1 MSRDGANV
9 CVRGGIVPSFD
20 EMNAGSVEKPKS
32 RFYVSN
38 TLTPQ
43 DALEE
48 NLEKC
53 RKTVNEHTKD
63 LSEKQAHD
71 ALSAAV
77 SKSSQMHEE
86 VCLGLLHIIL
96 TESNSAS
103 NAFRDLNLVS
113 RDSMVLIVNKL
124 LQLISEKYTR
134 LTDDIKTQIM
144 WLTSQFVQSNIGGAD
159 AICHALLKQAAGGD
173 LHATNIWLI
182 DSLLSL
188 FMQNRN
194 WLEKFPPLLSVVLY
208 SYLRLIVDHTA
219 GAYKTLRQKEVTF
232 CISILRERFV
242 DCMPIGR
249 DLVRLLQ
256 NLSKIPEIKSLWKDM
271 LHKPQL
277 LSLQF
282 TGINQLLSVRTS
294 RKYLACRLTPDM
306 ENKIAFLTSKV
317 KFGQQKRYLEWFQRQ
332 YLTSP
337 ESQSLRADLIRYIC
351 GVVHPSN
358 EILSSD
364 ITQRWTVIGWLLS
377 TCPNT
382 VSAANAKLALFYD
395 WLFYQVETDN
405 IMNIEPGI
413 LVMYHSLR
421 NHFQLTAT
429 LLDFLCRS
437 ALEYFQQ
444 GQPSKECVRNA
455 FRTILSKKVVNSIMP
470 IIDNQRMGQEL
481 KNLIRSTFPEF
492 FHVNGTSAGKLPDQS
507 SANKMD
513 SESTVGSSLDSH
525 SDSDAAEGM
534 SDAKFS
540 DTEDE
545 ADVQMNGEKG
555 SVKLQGGKFRPIV
568 VEKVG
573 GEKDDDDDDDG
584 DVIDFDELEKLDED
598 LRDMV
603 LKLHQES
610 NVGSRCDTMESIVA
624 LVVSLNDFDDEMN
637 SALATCLNNSMVEDY
652 YQFCLP
658 EKVTGRELQD
668 SLEGPLYTLFA
679 KLIHLPTHDIGR
691 EIIVKLLQEMKLRE
705 PKLGYHLLYY
715 LMASEQD
722 EENLSIYEEFVRTMK
737 DFKSISTSLFEDMKL
752 CQRYDPRLFVFLSP
766 PLYRKFSKDL
776 VGNVE
781 MLHLLVAVVDP
792 LQLRELL
799 HEVVLRDLVIF
810 GEDYVY
816 DVLKETLSWE
826 SYEQYNVWQLLCA
839 EDPPVDCFLNLLP
852 LLKPNIHAEAISN
865 ILLLLKGADL
875 TPEIVSSLLCM
886 ECPTSVK
893 EKPKQLSTCLLRY
906 WSFDYSKELAKIVCG
921 HIEKNL
927 STGNRRRQIKGGNQ
941 NQPTMEQILVQLE
954 CFYEL
959 CQQQQNLD
967 FFKQE
972 AMKRSLEKVKQHCTN
987 SVQQKFQLLFSVCEG
1002 QETRRRN
1009 NRMSKIVATQIAE
1022 AESSSE
1028 SEDEEEPRKRPAKR
1042 KRKQSPDFDSDDSDE

>member
-1 MSRDGANV
+1 M
-9 CVRGGIVPSFD
+9 RGGIVTSVD
-20 EMNAGSVEKPKS
+20 GMSAGGVEKPKS
-32 RFYVSN
+32 RLYISN

-43 DALEE
+43 DAFEE

-53 RKTVNEHTKD
+53 RKTVNDLTKD

-77 SKSSQMHEE
+77 SKGSQMHEE

-96 TESNSAS
+96 TEVNSAH
-103 NAFRDLNLVS
+103 NAFRDLHLVS

-124 LQLISEKYTR
+124 LQLISEKYIR
-134 LTDDIKTQIM
+134 LMDGVKTQIM
-144 WLTSQFVQSNIGGAD
+144 WLTSQFVGSTIGGAD

-173 LHATNIWLI
+173 LHANNIWLAE
-182 DSLLSL
+182 SLLNL
-188 FMQNRN
+188 FTQNRN
-194 WLEKFPPLLSVVLY
+194 WLEKFPQLLSVVLY

-232 CISILRERFV
+232 CVSILREHFV

-256 NLSKIPEIKSLWKDM
+256 NISKIPEIKSLWKDM
-271 LHKPQL
+271 LHKPQ
-277 LSLQF
+277 SLNSQF
-282 TGINQLLSVRTS
+282 TGLGQLLSIRTS

-317 KFGQQKRYLEWFQRQ
+317 KFGQQKRYLEWFQKQ

-364 ITQRWTVIGWLLS
+364 ITQRWTLIGWLLS
-377 TCPNT
+377 TCPNN

-395 WLFYQVETDN
+395 WLFYQVDADN

-455 FRTILSKKVVNSIMP
+455 FRTILSKKVVSTIMP
-470 IIDNQRMGQEL
+470 IIDNPRMGQEL
-481 KNLIRSTFPEF
+481 KNLVRSTFPEF
-492 FHVNGTSAGKLPDQS
+492 FQVNGTSSGKMPDS
-507 SANKMD
+507 SSGSKMD
-513 SESTVGSSLDSH
+513 SESGVSSNLDGH

-545 ADVQMNGEKG
+545 ADVQVNGEKG
-555 SVKLQGGKFRPIV
+555 SVKLRDGKFRPIV
-568 VEKVG
+568 VEKA
-573 GEKDDDDDDDG
+573 GEEKEDDDDG
-584 DVIDFDELEKLDED
+584 DAVDFDELEKLDED

-610 NVGSRCDTMESIVA
+610 NVGARCDTMEGIVA
-624 LVVSLNDFDDEMN
+624 VVVELNDFDDEMN
-637 SALATCLNNSMVEDY
+637 GALATCLNNSMVEDY

-679 KLIHLPTHDIGR
+679 KLIHLPTHNIGR
-691 EIIVKLLQEMKLRE
+691 ETIVKLLQEMRVKE

-737 DFKSISTSLFEDMKL
+737 DFKSISTSLLEDMKL
-752 CQRYDPRLFVFLSP
+752 CQAYDPRLFVFLAP

-781 MLHLLVAVVDP
+781 MLHLLVAIVDP

-810 GEDYVY
+810 GEDNVH
-816 DVLKETLSWE
+816 DVLKESLSWE

-839 EDPPVDCFLNLLP
+839 EDPPVECFLNLLP
-852 LLKPNIHAEAISN
+852 LLKPSVHSEAISN
-865 ILLLLKGADL
+865 ILLLLKGTDL

-886 ECPTSVK
+886 ECNTSIK

-906 WSFDYSKELAKIVCG
+906 WSFDCSKELAKIVCG

-927 STGNRRRQIKGGNQ
+927 STGNRRRQRNQ

-959 CQQQQNLD
+959 CQQQQSVD
-967 FFKQE
+967 FFKQDLV
-972 AMKRSLEKVKQHCTN
+972 KRSLEKVKQHCTN
-987 SVQQKFQLLFSVCEG
+987 SIQQKFQLLFSVCEG
-1002 QETRRRN
+1002 QDTRRRN

-1028 SEDEEEPRKRPAKR
+1028 SEDDEEPRKRPAKR

>member
-1 MSRDGANV
+1 MS
-9 CVRGGIVPSFD
+9 
-20 EMNAGSVEKPKS
+20 AGSVEKPKS

-38 TLTPQ
+38 SLTPQ
-43 DALEE
+43 DTLEE

-53 RKTVNEHTKD
+53 RKIVNDLTKD

-77 SKSSQMHEE
+77 SKGSNEE

-96 TESNSAS
+96 TELNSAH

-124 LQLISEKYTR
+124 LQLISERYIR
-134 LTDDIKTQIM
+134 LIDPVKTQIM
-144 WLTSQFVQSNIGGAD
+144 WLTSQFVVSNIGGAD
-159 AICHALLKQAAGGD
+159 AICHALLKQVAGGD
-173 LHATNIWLI
+173 LHATNIWLAE
-182 DSLLSL
+182 SLLNL
-188 FMQNRN
+188 FTQNRN
-194 WLEKFPPLLSVVLY
+194 WLQKFPQLLSVVLY
-208 SYLRLIVDHTA
+208 SFLRLIVDHTA
-219 GAYKTLRQKEVTF
+219 GPYKALRQKEVTF
-232 CISILRERFV
+232 CISILRERFT

-256 NLSKIPEIKSLWKDM
+256 NVSKIPEMKNLWKDM
-271 LHKPQL
+271 LHNPKS
-277 LSLQF
+277 LSSQF
-282 TGINQLLSVRTS
+282 TGVGQLLNVRTP

-306 ENKIAFLTSKV
+306 ENKIGFLTSKV

-332 YLTSP
+332 YLSSP
-337 ESQSLRADLIRYIC
+337 ESQSLRIDLIRYIC

-364 ITQRWTVIGWLLS
+364 ITQRWTLIGWLLS
-377 TCPNT
+377 SCTNN
-382 VSAANAKLALFYD
+382 VNGANAKLALFYD
-395 WLFYQVETDN
+395 WLFYQVDSDN

-413 LVMYHSLR
+413 LVMHHSLR
-421 NHFQLTAT
+421 SHFQLTAT

-444 GQPSKECVRNA
+444 GQPSKECVGNA
-455 FRTILSKKVVNSIMP
+455 FKTILSKKVVNTIMP
-470 IIDNQRMGQEL
+470 IIDNQRMGLEL
-481 KNLIRSTFPEF
+481 KNLVRGTFPEF
-492 FHVNGTSAGKLPDQS
+492 FQVNGAPSRKLPDSLSAGK
-507 SANKMD
+507 MD
-513 SESTVGSSLDSH
+513 SNESGAVSNLDSQ
-525 SDSDAAEGM
+525 SDSDATEGI

-545 ADVQMNGEKG
+545 ADVQINGEKG
-555 SVKLQGGKFRPIV
+555 SVRLRDGKFRPAIL
-568 VEKVG
+568 EKVTDDKD
-573 GEKDDDDDDDG
+573 EDDDDEG
-584 DVIDFDELEKLDED
+584 DVVDFDELEKLDED

-610 NVGSRCDTMESIVA
+610 NVGVRCDTMESIVA
-624 LVVSLNDFDDEMN
+624 MVLNLNDFDDEMN

-679 KLIHLPTHDIGR
+679 KLIHTYGIGKK
-691 EIIVKLLQEMKLRE
+691 ETIVKLLQEMRFLE

-722 EENLSIYEEFVRTMK
+722 EENLSIYEEFIRTMK
-737 DFKSISTSLFEDMKL
+737 DFKNISASVLEDMKL
-752 CQRYDPRLFVFLSP
+752 CQAYDPRLFVFLAP

-776 VGNVE
+776 IGNVE
-781 MLHLLVAVVDP
+781 MLHLMVAIVDP

-810 GEDYVY
+810 GEDNVY
-816 DVLKETLSWE
+816 EILTESLSWE

-839 EDPPVDCFLNLLP
+839 EDPPVECFLKLLP
-852 LLKPNIHAEAISN
+852 LLKPNIHSEAISN

-875 TPEIVSSLLCM
+875 TPEIVASLLCM
-886 ECPTSVK
+886 ECPTSIK

-906 WSFDYSKELAKIVCG
+906 WSFDESKELAKILCN

-927 STGNRRRQIKGGNQ
+927 SSSGNRRRQLKGGNQ

-972 AMKRSLEKVKQHCTN
+972 VVKRSLEKVKQHCTN
-987 SVQQKFQLLFSVCEG
+987 SIQQKFQLLFSVCEG

-1022 AESSSE
+1022 ADSSSE
-1028 SEDEEEPRKRPAKR
+1028 SDEEEPRKRPAKR

>member
-1 MSRDGANV
+1 MS
-9 CVRGGIVPSFD
+9 
-20 EMNAGSVEKPKS
+20 AGSVEKPKS
-32 RFYVSN
+32 RFYPTN
-38 TLTPQ
+38 TLTPP
-43 DALEE
+43 DAFEE

-53 RKTVNEHTKD
+53 RKTVNDCIKD

-77 SKSSQMHEE
+77 SKGSQMHEE

-96 TESNSAS
+96 TESNSAN
-103 NAFRDLNLVS
+103 NAFRDLNLIS

-124 LQLISEKYTR
+124 LQLISEKYIR
-134 LTDDIKTQIM
+134 LTDAVKTQIM
-144 WLTSQFVQSNIGGAD
+144 WLTSQFVVSNIGGAD

-173 LHATNIWLI
+173 LHATNIWLVE
-182 DSLLSL
+182 SLLNL
-188 FMQNRN
+188 FMQNRS
-194 WLEKFPPLLSVVLY
+194 WLEKFPQLLSVVLY
-208 SYLRLIVDHTA
+208 SFLRLIVDHTA
-219 GAYKTLRQKEVTF
+219 GAYKTLRQKEITF
-232 CISILRERFV
+232 CVSILRERFPDV
-242 DCMPIGR
+242 MPIGR

-256 NLSKIPEIKSLWKDM
+256 NVSKIPEFKSLWKDM
-271 LHKPQL
+271 LHKPQT
-277 LSLQF
+277 LSSQF

-317 KFGQQKRYLEWFQRQ
+317 KFGQQKKYLEWLQRQ
-332 YLTSP
+332 YLSSP
-337 ESQSLRADLIRYIC
+337 ESQSLRVDLIRYIC

-382 VSAANAKLALFYD
+382 VTAADAKLALFYD

-421 NHFQLTAT
+421 NHFQLTAM

-444 GQPSKECVRNA
+444 GQPSKDCVRNA
-455 FRTILSKKVVNSIMP
+455 FRTILSKKVVSSIMP
-470 IIDNQRMGQEL
+470 IIDNQRMGQDL

-492 FHVNGTSAGKLPDQS
+492 FQVNGTSAGKGQDQS
-507 SANKMD
+507 FGVKME
-513 SESTVGSSLDSH
+513 SESGVASNLDGH
-525 SDSDAAEGM
+525 SDSDATEGL

-545 ADVQMNGEKG
+545 ADIQVNGDKG
-555 SVKLQGGKFRPIV
+555 SVKLRDGKFRSLV
-568 VEKVG
+568 QDKTSEEKN
-573 GEKDDDDDDDG
+573 DDDDDG
-584 DVIDFDELEKLDED
+584 DMVDFDELEKLDED

-610 NVGSRCDTMESIVA
+610 NIGSRCDTMESIVA

-637 SALATCLNNSMVEDY
+637 NALATCLNNSMVEDY

-679 KLIHLPTHDIGR
+679 KMIHLPTHDIGR
-691 EIIVKLLQEMKLRE
+691 ETIVKLLQEMKLRE
-705 PKLGYHLLYY
+705 PKLGYHFMYY

-722 EENLSIYEEFVRTMK
+722 EENLSIYEEFVRTTK
-737 DFKSISTSLFEDMKL
+737 DFKSVSASLLEDMKK
-752 CQRYDPRLFVFLSP
+752 CQEYDPRLFVFLVP

-776 VGNVE
+776 VGSVE
-781 MLHLLVAVVDP
+781 MLHLLVAIVDP

-799 HEVVLRDLVIF
+799 HEVVLQDLVIF
-810 GEDYVY
+810 GEENVY
-816 DVLKETLSWE
+816 EVLKESLSWE
-826 SYEQYNVWQLLCA
+826 SYEQYNVWQLFCA
-839 EDPPVDCFLNLLP
+839 EDPPVECFLSLLP
-852 LLKPNIHAEAISN
+852 LLKPSIHSEAISN

-875 TPEIVSSLLCM
+875 TPEIVASLLCM
-886 ECPTSVK
+886 ECPTSLK
-893 EKPKQLSTCLLRY
+893 EEPKQLSTCLLRY
-906 WSFDYSKELAKIVCG
+906 WSFDYSKELAKIICG
-921 HIEKNL
+921 HIEKVL
-927 STGNRRRQIKGGNQ
+927 SSGNRRRQKGGNQ
-941 NQPTMEQILVQLE
+941 NQPTMEQILLQLE

-972 AMKRSLEKVKQHCTN
+972 VVKRSLEKAKQHCTV
-987 SVQQKFQLLFSVCEG
+987 SIQQKFQPLFSVCEG

-1022 AESSSE
+1022 MDSSSE
-1028 SEDEEEPRKRPAKR
+1028 SEEEEEPRKRPAKR